1 MAVHTKLSRNDILE
15 ILKKYNLGN
24 LEKFSGIKEGIENTN
39 YFIITS
45 KNKFVL
51 TIYENRVNKSKLPMF
66 LKLMIHSSAQKI
78 KCPNPIKDKN
88 KGLINITKS
97 KKFGIFSFLDGK
109 SKKNWVDFDCLL
121 VGNDLANFH
130 KKNMKIKLDI
140 DNSYG
145 VSSWEK
151 LFNKCKFKIEKI
163 IPNSLNLISKEIEYL
178 NKEWPN
184 DLPTGLIHGDLF
196 PDNVL
201 FLNNKISGILDFYF
215 SCNEILVYDLAITLN
230 AWGFRNGKFKKE
242 LFFKL
247 LHGYQTVRKLR
258 KCEKQKLN
266 ILLRGASMRFLL
278 TRIYDMIYV
287 DANKFLNKKNPLE
300 FFKILNFHKETN
312 NSSDY
317 FRGI

>member
-163 IPNSLNLISKEIEYL
+163 IPNSTNTINISIRL
-178 NKEWPN
+178 NK
-184 DLPTGLIHGDLF
+184 
-196 PDNVL
+196 
-201 FLNNKISGILDFYF
+201 
-215 SCNEILVYDLAITLN
+215 
-230 AWGFRNGKFKKE
+230 
-242 LFFKL
+242 
-247 LHGYQTVRKLR
+247 
-258 KCEKQKLN
+258 
-266 ILLRGASMRFLL
+266 
-278 TRIYDMIYV
+278 
-287 DANKFLNKKNPLE
+287 
-300 FFKILNFHKETN
+300 N
-312 NSSDY
+312 NSATIPNIPPTIIIKTKVL
-317 FRGI
+317 GMVQMALPPICELIIPTLTIAKK